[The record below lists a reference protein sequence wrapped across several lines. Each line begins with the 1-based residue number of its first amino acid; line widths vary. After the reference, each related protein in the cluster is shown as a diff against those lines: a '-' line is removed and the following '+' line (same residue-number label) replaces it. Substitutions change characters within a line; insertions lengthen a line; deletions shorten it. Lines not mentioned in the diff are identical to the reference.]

1 MLLIVLENAVN
12 DHEDV
17 EDGPLVLHILK
28 LCSTQGKRLK
38 RTFSKCSAQ
47 HISNGK
53 HFLKTQNVLLN
64 TYQTASTFSKIIMF
78 CSKQR
83 KRLKRPNLK
92 CSAQHISN
100 GLKALSQ
107 KSKCSAQNK
116 ANGLKAHSQNMLT
129 PLKKGLNAVQTQL
142 R

>member
-1 MLLIVLENAVN
+1 
-12 DHEDV
+12 
-17 EDGPLVLHILK
+17 
-28 LCSTQGKRLK
+28 
-38 RTFSKCSAQ
+38 
-47 HISNGK
+47 
-53 HFLKTQNVLLN
+53 
-64 TYQTASTFSKIIMF
+64 MF